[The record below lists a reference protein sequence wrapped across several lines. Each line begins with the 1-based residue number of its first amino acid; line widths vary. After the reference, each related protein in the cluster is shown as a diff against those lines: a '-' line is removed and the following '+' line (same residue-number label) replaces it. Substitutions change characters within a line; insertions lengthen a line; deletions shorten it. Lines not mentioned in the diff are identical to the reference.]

1 MQAVYA
7 ATQNERTALP
17 PSNDVGHEEENL
29 NALVSGRVG
38 AGAESGRTQ
47 PQANLQPNVVLD
59 GANWGDKVLNE
70 PKITAEE

>member
-17 PSNDVGHEEENL
+17 PPNDAGNEEENL

-38 AGAESGRTQ
+38 AGAESGTTQ
-47 PQANLQPNVVLD
+47 P
-59 GANWGDKVLNE
+59 
-70 PKITAEE
+70 